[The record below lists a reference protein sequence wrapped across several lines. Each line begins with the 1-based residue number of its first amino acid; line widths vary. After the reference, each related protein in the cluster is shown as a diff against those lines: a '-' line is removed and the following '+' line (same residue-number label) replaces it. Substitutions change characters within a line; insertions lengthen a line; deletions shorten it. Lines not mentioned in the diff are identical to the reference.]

1 MLGFFNKVEGSVE
14 TLLIDHIWSL
24 STSIKNHQL
33 INETYV
39 WNAH

>member
-14 TLLIDHIWSL
+14 THLFIDHIWSL

-39 WNAH
+39 